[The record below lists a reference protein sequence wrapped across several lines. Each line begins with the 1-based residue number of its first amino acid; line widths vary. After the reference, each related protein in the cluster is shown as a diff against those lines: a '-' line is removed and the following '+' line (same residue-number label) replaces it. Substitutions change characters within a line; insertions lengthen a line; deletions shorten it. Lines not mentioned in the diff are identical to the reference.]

1 MKYCKKCGTLLEDGL
16 YNCIR
21 CGADVTDP
29 ENVSKYPVKVMETIE
44 ANAERKKDA
53 NKIAVL
59 IIVLIL
65 ILAVLVGLVFYSLGQ
80 KIADSRDAKEEQTEE
95 TAEDMQEAEP
105 ERVVSDENGKYY
117 NYISEC
123 DEAGNVVFTAV
134 VPEDMTLTEFYKDYE
149 VYSTVYP
156 MGLNFTAYNEDNSVR
171 FTYLSPRHLWY
182 KRSESRGSLNDAAD
196 IISYM
201 TYYEYESPT
210 SYLDMLIKQNYPGA
224 SIEVIDVYDI
234 NNVSISK
241 IDNIGF
247 SKNEEMNSL
256 TDDYACIGMDTEYT
270 NMDYTASAKIYEYEI
285 TTKDKD
291 VVNCKY
297 YIPAMAN
304 NLMFDNPE
312 NNDKGVITE
321 WYNFG
326 IFCYETG
333 NDLLYEDYADDF
345 EIFVANAQPTEC
357 FFVMMQEYAKEIK
370 KDVEESQ
377 VPPKITKELLAEYA
391 SSYKAGE
398 KLDDFNVMVEELL
411 TSSLPKHFSFENSSI
426 YTADDIQ
433 VVFCDPQGGKVF
445 ISTDETEYPGS
456 EYNEYF
462 SSEVSG
468 ES

>member
-21 CGADVTDP
+21 CGEDVTNP

-59 IIVLIL
+59 IIALIL
-65 ILAVLVGLVFYSLGQ
+65 ILAVLVGFMFYFLGQ
-80 KIADSRDAKEEQTEE
+80 KISAAKDAKEEQIEEASEEVTEV
-95 TAEDMQEAEP
+95 EP
-105 ERVVSDENGKYY
+105 EREISDENGKYY

-171 FTYLSPRHLWY
+171 FTYLSPRHLWF
-182 KRSESRGSLNDAAD
+182 KRSFERGSLNDAAD

-201 TYYEYESPT
+201 TFYEYESPT
-210 SYLDMLIKQNYPGA
+210 SYLDMLIMQNYPGS
-224 SIEVIDVYDI
+224 SIEVVDAYDI
-234 NNVSISK
+234 NNVAISV
-241 IDNIGF
+241 IDDIGF
-247 SKNEEMNSL
+247 DKNEEMNSL
-256 TDDYACIGMDTEYT
+256 TDDYANIGMNTEYT

-285 TTKDKD
+285 TTKDND

-304 NLMFDNPE
+304 NLMYDNPD
-312 NNDKGVITE
+312 NNDSGTITE
-321 WYNFG
+321 WFNFG

-345 EIFVANAQPTEC
+345 DIFVANAQPTEC
-357 FFVMMQEYAKEIK
+357 FFVMMQEYAKEIV

-377 VPPKITKELLAEYA
+377 VPPKITKELLVEYA
-391 SSYKAGE
+391 SAYKGGE
-398 KLDDFNVMVEELL
+398 KLNDFNKSVKELL
-411 TSSLPKHFSFENSSI
+411 TSTLPKQFTFEDSSI

-433 VVFCDPQGGKVF
+433 VVFCDPQGGKLF
-445 ISTDETEYPGS
+445 ISPDETEYPGS
-456 EYNEYF
+456 EYNEYILPDKAD
-462 SSEVSG
+462 